1 MILLKWNEVRKTY
14 PNKFIVF
21 QSLNQH
27 EKHNILTV
35 TDVAVIE
42 VFDNLEESFKYY
54 SKLHQADKK
63 KPLNIGDTKKEK
75 LTYNVKRLGVL
86 R

>member
-1 MILLKWNEVRKTY
+1 MKWSEVRKTY

-21 QSLNQH
+21 ESLSQYEENS
-27 EKHNILTV
+27 ILKV
-35 TDVAVIE
+35 TDLAIIE
-42 VFDNLEESFKYY
+42 VFDEIGKAFKYY
-54 SKLHQADKK
+54 SELHKEDKK
-63 KPLNIGDTKKEK
+63 RALNIGDTKKEE